1 MKWSWTI
8 GKIAGIR
15 IRMHWT
21 FLLLLAWVAVSYS
34 VAGGGWP
41 AAVKGIVF
49 VLAIFGCI
57 ILHETGHALTA
68 RRYGVET
75 EDITL
80 LPIGGMARMQ
90 RIPTHPWQEFW
101 IAVAGPAVNVVIAA
115 VLFLILYAERGLG
128 AVAEQPSFTTSFLV
142 NLMWVNVILVAFNV
156 LPAFPMDGGR
166 ILRALLATR
175 MPYAR
180 ATGIA
185 AGIGQMMAILFGIAG
200 LFYNPLLL
208 FIALFVYLG
217 AEAENQTVQLRD
229 VLGDTPVR
237 AAMMTR
243 YRTLSP
249 GETLQRA
256 VDELLA
262 GAQQDFPV
270 VDESGFRGLLRR
282 QDLVEAI
289 RREGPDAPIDSAITP
304 VAVENIPEEND
315 LLRDTLELM
324 RKMGCQSL
332 PVFQDGR
339 LVGVVTMENVGEFVM
354 IRSATQGKHAKP
366 PAKDV
371 PQAA

>member
-34 VAGGGWP
+34 MAGGGWP
-41 AAVKGIVF
+41 AAVRGVVF
-49 VLAIFGCI
+49 VLAIFVCI

-90 RIPTHPWQEFW
+90 RIPSQPWQEFW
-101 IAVAGPAVNVVIAA
+101 IAVAGPAVNVVIALG
-115 VLFLILYAERGLG
+115 LFLFLLAERGLE
-128 AVAEQPSFTTSFLV
+128 AVATEPSFTTSFLE

-166 ILRALLATR
+166 ILRAVLAMR
-175 MPYAR
+175 MPYVR
-180 ATGIA
+180 ATQIA
-185 AGIGQMMAILFGIAG
+185 AGIGQLMAILFGIAG
-200 LFYNPLLL
+200 LFFNPMLL

-217 AEAENQTVQLRD
+217 AEAESQTVQLRD
-229 VLGDTPVR
+229 VLGTTPVR
-237 AAMMTR
+237 SAMMTR
-243 YRTLSP
+243 FRTLAP
-249 GETLQRA
+249 GDSLQKA
-256 VDELLA
+256 IDELLA
-262 GAQQDFPV
+262 GAQHDFPV
-270 VDESGFRGLLRR
+270 VDEAGFRGILRR

-289 RREGPDAPIDSAITP
+289 RRDGPEAPIDSAVTP
-304 VAVENIPEEND
+304 IESRAHEND

-324 RKMGCQSL
+324 RKSGLQSL
-332 PVFQDGR
+332 PVFRGGQ
-339 LVGVVTMENVGEFVM
+339 LVGILTMENVGEFVM
-354 IRSATQGKHAKP
+354 IRSATEGKHIKP
-366 PAKDV
+366 SANDV